1 MNWKRIGQ
9 ALLYP
14 HLAIIILFLPL
25 SVSLLVFS
33 LIYLDTTSAI
43 SIISYLF
50 AFYMLV
56 VICFR
61 IPRIISFF
69 KKLKNENKLLQRLS
83 TDVHF
88 RMNIS
93 LYGSLI
99 WNGAF
104 AIFQLGLGFYHKSF
118 WFYSMSAYYVLLAI
132 MRFFLVKHTQNYKV
146 NEEEILETKKY
157 VLCGWLLLVMNLA
170 LSVIIF
176 FIVYW
181 NRTFVHHEITTITLA
196 AFTFLS
202 FTFAIIGN
210 VKYRKYNSPVYSAAK
225 IISLISAT
233 VSILTLETTM
243 LTAFGGDD
251 SDVFKQVML
260 ACTGA
265 AVSIF
270 TITMAIIILVK
281 GYKKL
286 KALNTKND

>member
-14 HLAIIILFLPL
+14 HLAVIILFLPL
-25 SVSLLVFS
+25 SVSMLVFS
-33 LIYLDTTSAI
+33 LIYLDTTSI
-43 SIISYLF
+43 LSIICYLF

-56 VICFR
+56 VIYFR
-61 IPRIISFF
+61 IPRIITFF
-69 KKLKNENKLLQRLS
+69 KKFKNENKLLQRLS
-83 TDVHF
+83 TDVHL

-104 AIFQLGLGFYHKSF
+104 A
-118 WFYSMSAYYVLLAI
+118 MLAI

-146 NEEEILETKKY
+146 NEEEVLETKKY
-157 VLCGWLLLVMNLA
+157 ILCGWLLLVMNLA
-170 LSVIIF
+170 LSVIVF

-181 NRTFVHHEITTITLA
+181 NRTFVHHEITTIMLA

-233 VSILTLETTM
+233 VSILTLETKM
-243 LTAFGGDD
+243 LTAFGGDN

-260 ACTGA
+260 ACTGV

-270 TITMAIIILVK
+270 TITMAMIILVK
-281 GYKKL
+281 GYKRL
-286 KALNTKND
+286 KSYK